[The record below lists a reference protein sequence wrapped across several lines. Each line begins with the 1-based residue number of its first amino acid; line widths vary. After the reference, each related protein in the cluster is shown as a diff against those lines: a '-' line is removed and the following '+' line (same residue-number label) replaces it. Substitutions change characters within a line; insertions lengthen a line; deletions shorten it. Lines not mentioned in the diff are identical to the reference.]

1 MKKSSFLLFLTSFIL
16 VFMTPVAQ
24 AAPQPLVRVGL
35 WTGQQSVVVGSS
47 VAYAVETEQEQPK
60 WASFKAGE
68 QVVIAWKPNGM
79 TVNGKTLRGQTLY
92 LRSNTESARWEVNRK
107 KYRGD
112 IVLRQTTGKTG
123 LTVVNEVPMEE
134 YLYGILGK
142 EISAGW
148 PAEAAKAQ
156 AVAARSYALNLML
169 SGDRHRQDGY
179 DLCAT
184 VHCQVYGGVDAEAPD
199 MIQAVAA
206 TNGLAAYYNGQPI
219 HAYFHAS
226 SGGHTEDSENVWGNA
241 LPYLRGVS
249 DVDAQAPGSAWEK
262 RFNARALETLLTQ
275 KGKGVGVLKSLD
287 LSPLSKPG
295 ADRTESGRVRQL
307 QVAGDKRSLS
317 LSGVQMRS
325 YLDLPSA
332 LFDIRVVRALPSELD
347 VSVETSYGATVEK
360 KMPVSLKEPA
370 ESGRW
375 NDPASI
381 HRIIRPADDI
391 VIFSGHGRGHG
402 VGMSQW
408 GARLLAEKN
417 KYDYKQILQYYYQG
431 IMLKKAY

>member
-1 MKKSSFLLFLTSFIL
+1 MKKSSFSIFLICVVLLF
-16 VFMTPVAQ
+16 MTIVVQ
-24 AAPQPLVRVGL
+24 ASPQPLVRVGL
-35 WTGQQSVVVGSS
+35 WNGQQSVVVGSS
-47 VAYAVETEQEQPK
+47 GAYSVETEQEQPK
-60 WASFKAGE
+60 WAEFKAGE
-68 QVVIAWKPNGM
+68 KIVIAWQQNGM
-79 TVNGKTLRGQTLY
+79 TVNGKALRGQTLY
-92 LRSNTESARWEVNRK
+92 LRSNVENVRWEVNRK

-112 IVLRQTTGKTG
+112 IVVRPTTGKNG
-123 LTVVNEVPMEE
+123 LTVINEVLMEE

-184 VHCQVYGGVDAEAPD
+184 VHCQVYGGADAEAPD
-199 MIQAVAA
+199 MIQAVTA
-206 TNGLAAYYNGQPI
+206 TKGIAAYYNGQPI
-219 HAYFHAS
+219 HAYFHSS
-226 SGGHTEDSENVWGNA
+226 SGGHTEDSENVWSSA
-241 LPYLRGVS
+241 LPYLRGVA
-249 DVDAQAPGSAWEK
+249 DVDAEAPGSSWEK
-262 RFNARALETLLTQ
+262 RFTARALETLLTQ
-275 KGKGVGVLKSLD
+275 KGKGVGVLKSLE
-287 LSPLSKPG
+287 LSSLTKPG
-295 ADRTESGRVRQL
+295 TDRTESGRVRQL
-307 QVAGDKRSLS
+307 QIAGDKRSLS

-325 YLDLPSA
+325 LLDLPSA
-332 LFDIRVVRALPSELD
+332 LFDIRVVRAVPSELD
-347 VSVETSYGATVEK
+347 VSVETSYGTTVEK

-391 VIFSGHGRGHG
+391 VIFNGRGRGHG

-417 KYDYKQILQYYYQG
+417 KYEYKQILQYYYQG
-431 IMLKKAY
+431 ITLKKAY